1 MNLKLS
7 ISVGVILSVIFV
19 VILFNYMPIEFTPL
33 KEQNTPSNTESGEN
47 LSNIGK
53 VNFYIDENG
62 TKHYVIDV
70 EDNPNL
76 SD

>member
-1 MNLKLS
+1 M
-7 ISVGVILSVIFV
+7 SVIFV

>member
-7 ISVGVILSVIFV
+7 ISVGVISSVIFV
-19 VILFNYMPIEFTPL
+19 VILLNYLPIESTPL
-33 KEQNTPSNTESGEN
+33 QEQNTSSNIESSEN

-53 VNFYIDENG
+53 GDFYIDENG
-62 TKHYVIDV
+62 IKHHVIDV

>member
-7 ISVGVILSVIFV
+7 ISIGVISSVIFV
-19 VILFNYMPIEFTPL
+19 VILFNYLPIESTPL
-33 KEQNTPSNTESGEN
+33 QEQNTSKNIEPSEN

-53 VNFYIDENG
+53 GDFYIDENG
-62 TKHYVIDV
+62 IKHYVIDV

>member
-1 MNLKLS
+1 
-7 ISVGVILSVIFV
+7 
-19 VILFNYMPIEFTPL
+19 MPIEFTPL
-33 KEQNTPSNTESGEN
+33 KEQNTPSNTESSEN

>member
-7 ISVGVILSVIFV
+7 ISIGVISSVIFV
-19 VILFNYMPIEFTPL
+19 VILFNYLPIDSTPL
-33 KEQNTPSNTESGEN
+33 KEQNTSSNIESSEN

-53 VNFYIDENG
+53 GNFYIDENG
-62 TKHYVIDV
+62 IKHYVIDV